1 LFTVQNARTSLVK
14 IDHVC
19 FCYLATKNPANA
31 LLTITHKKC
40 ALLKMAASEA
50 TASRFARVDEEE
62 INQIIE
68 DAITKSTKI
77 QTSWSIAIFRGQ

>member
-1 LFTVQNARTSLVK
+1 M
-14 IDHVC
+14 
-19 FCYLATKNPANA
+19 
-31 LLTITHKKC
+31 THKKC

-50 TASRFARVDEEE
+50 GGSRFARVDEEE

-68 DAITKSTKI
+68 DAIPKSTKR